1 MWSVEG
7 DMSPGGVSERARLWS
22 GGQWSAKCSVEPR
35 AGGREER
42 PIRVRVIEPKY
53 PAVSLVGLYST
64 V

>member
-1 MWSVEG
+1 
-7 DMSPGGVSERARLWS
+7 MSPGGVSERTRVW
-22 GGQWSAKCSVEPR
+22 GGAQWSAKCSVEEPR
-35 AGGREER
+35 AGGREEG